1 MARVANPLAFG
12 VWRLTFGVEPRAAA
26 SRSRSAR
33 AFTLVEML
41 LVLVILAVLAAI
53 VIPKFAGRS
62 QQAKETAAKT
72 EISGFGIALDAYE
85 VDTGS
90 YPQGTAGLN
99 ALVQQPSNAQNW
111 KGPYLSKG
119 TIPRDPWGNA
129 YIYNHPGKNNPKGFD
144 LSSVGP
150 DGRAGG
156 GDDISNWDDKK

>member
-1 MARVANPLAFG
+1 MFDVR
-12 VWRLTFGVEPRAAA
+12 RSTFK
-26 SRSRSAR
+26 RSAR

-85 VDTGS
+85 VDSGS
-90 YPQGTAGLN
+90 YPQGSAGLN
-99 ALVQQPSNAQNW
+99 ALVQQPSNAQSW

-119 TIPRDPWGNA
+119 TIPPDPWGNA
-129 YIYNHPGKNNPKGFD
+129 YIYTYPGKNNPKGFD

-156 GDDISNWDDKK
+156 DDDITNWDDKR